1 MNKKSDESINLQKEV
16 ETKKAELNAIKM
28 QIFLE
33 KEKNKNLLKTKK
45 KEIARLLTKI
55 NSQ

>member
-1 MNKKSDESINLQKEV
+1 MNKKSDDSVNSKIEV

>member
-16 ETKKAELNAIKM
+16 ETKKAELNTIKM